1 MSRKQLWLL
10 AGGNGAGKTTFYRTQ
25 LQPLRMPFVNADD
38 IAREVFPGQEIE
50 RSYEAARLA
59 EEMRAQLLR
68 AGQSFC
74 AETVF
79 SHPSKIDFVAAARGL
94 GYETILVFVHVS
106 TVSLNQARVHQRV
119 GEGGHAVP
127 MDKIASRIPRT
138 LKNIRRALPLFDE
151 VRLLDNS
158 SASRPFELIATVKNG
173 VLIDA
178 MDPLPAWAAEL
189 LGQ

>member
-1 MSRKQLWLL
+1 LSRKQLWLL

-68 AGQSFC
+68 RGQSFC

-79 SHPSKIDFVAAARGL
+79 SHPSKIDFVAAAKGL

-106 TVSLNQARVHQRV
+106 TISLNQARVHQRV

-138 LKNIRRALPLFDE
+138 LKNIRQALPLFDE
-151 VRLLDNS
+151 IRLLDNS
-158 SASRPFELIATVKNG
+158 SAERPFALIATVKNA

-178 MDPLPAWAAEL
+178 VDPLPAWAAEL
-189 LGQ
+189 LSQ